1 MGTAVSPGTQSS
13 TDYANQPQSSPSEAV
28 LKFKHTL
35 LLTVPLTSSKYTE
48 ANSVWFIEWA
58 QKEEESPLL
67 GRSVRST
74 VVWAGWQME
83 LTVPSR
89 DSPQGRTAQPLQ
101 GGFRSGLLTSS
112 SLCFFPHFISHC
124 AVILS

>member
-1 MGTAVSPGTQSS
+1 MSPGTQSS
-13 TDYANQPQSSPSEAV
+13 TDYAKQPQSSPSEAV

-35 LLTVPLTSSKYTE
+35 LLAVPLTSSKYTE

-58 QKEEESPLL
+58 QKEEQSPLL

-89 DSPQGRTAQPLQ
+89 DNPRRTAQPLQ
-101 GGFRSGLLTSS
+101 GGFRSGLLPVAVSG
-112 SLCFFPHFISHC
+112 FFP
-124 AVILS
+124 IL